1 MPMRARLAVLDGDA
15 RPTEVELAPERP
27 ISIGRSRD
35 NTVVLPH
42 EDQASRLHARLY
54 FENGRWLLRD
64 FGLNGTRIDDAR
76 VNQVAEL
83 ADGNVI
89 RIGGVR
95 MCFQLPE
102 PSYAHAVART
112 STVTD
117 RATVMEALNGCRP
130 GPRWNSEELSA
141 LNQFMTAAAEA
152 KDVPEL
158 GRVAVQTLFY
168 QTGAALVG
176 VFTLDPSDPVPKVIW
191 PEAAKVD
198 EHLSRQL
205 TRRVHR
211 DQRLV
216 WLAEDTACTMPTQS
230 GLGTGLYADALALP
244 VKDGTKAY
252 GALHLYKSGGYFSDR
267 DRKFAESVAAY
278 TAILWRGLRVLR
290 VLEADNA
297 RLRAAVPDAD
307 ELVGDS
313 RELVSLRVEVAR
325 AAVGPR
331 PVLFLGEPG
340 VGKEL
345 AAREA
350 HRKGPRADGPFVVVR
365 CAATPTG
372 LLEPELFGYRK
383 GAFSGADRD
392 HSGLAAQ
399 ADDGTLFFDE
409 VAELPPDCQTKL
421 LRLIERRTYRSIG
434 ATYDSRA
441 DVKVMAASRR
451 DLAAEVRAGRFR
463 AELLTA
469 LRAVEVLVPPLR
481 AHADDVPHL
490 AQFFL
495 DRLAAECRREW
506 ALTSEAVRLLR
517 ERPWPGNV
525 RQLKSVLSHATAVAA
540 GDVITDED
548 LRAILGPAVLS
559 PASKQQDRAPT

>member
-1 MPMRARLAVLDGDA
+1 MRARLSVLDGDA
-15 RPTEVELAPERP
+15 RPSEVDLVPERP

-35 NTVVLPH
+35 NTIVLPH

-89 RIGGVR
+89 RIGSVR
-95 MCFQLPE
+95 LRFVVPDPAKSQFGMRQ
-102 PSYAHAVART
+102 ATVA
-112 STVTD
+112 D
-117 RATVMEALNGCRP
+117 RATVIDGPSACRP
-130 GPRWNSEELSA
+130 GPRWNADELSA

-152 KDVPEL
+152 LDLPDL
-158 GRVAVQTLFY
+158 GRAAVQSLFY

-176 VFTLDPSDPVPKVIW
+176 LFSLEPSDPLPKVIW
-191 PEAAKVD
+191 PEAGQVD
-198 EHLSRQL
+198 EHLARQL

-211 DQRLV
+211 DHRLV
-216 WLAEDTACTMPTQS
+216 WLAEDTACTLPTMS
-230 GLGTGLYADALALP
+230 GMTSGPYADALALP
-244 VKDGTKAY
+244 VKDGGKVF

-267 DRKFAESVAAY
+267 DRKFAEAVTGFAAP
-278 TAILWRGLRVLR
+278 LWRGLRNRR
-290 VLEADNA
+290 VLEAEVA
-297 RLRAAVPDAD
+297 RLRAAVAEAD

-313 RELVSLRVEVAR
+313 AQMVALRAELVR

-331 PVLFLGEPG
+331 PVVFHGEPG
-340 VGKEL
+340 SGKEL

-350 HRKGPRADGPFVVVR
+350 HRKGPRGDGPFVAVR

-392 HSGLAAQ
+392 HSGLVAQ

-409 VAELPPDCQTKL
+409 VADLPPNCQVGL
-421 LRLIERRTYRSIG
+421 LKLIERRTYRPIG
-434 ATYDSRA
+434 ATYDTRV
-441 DVKVMAASRR
+441 DVKVMAATRK
-451 DLAAEVRAGRFR
+451 DLGVEARTGRFR
-463 AELLTA
+463 ADLWGA
-469 LRAVEVLVPPLR
+469 LRAIEVTIPPLR
-481 AHADDVPHL
+481 AHAEDVPHL
-490 AQFFL
+490 AQFIL

-506 ALTSEAVRLLR
+506 ALTPEAVRLLR
-517 ERPWPGNV
+517 DRPWPGNV
-525 RQLKSVLSHATAVAA
+525 RQLRSVLGHAAA
-540 GDVITDED
+540 ATGGDTITDSD
-548 LRAILGPAVLS
+548 LRALLGPDVLV
-559 PASKQQDRAPT
+559 RA